1 MTRYFFHLRDE
12 SRLIEDGKGLDLPD
26 LDAAVAEA
34 LSAARKI
41 LARFP
46 EGGATLESK
55 EFEIC
60 DARGRVLAE
69 LPLRKAIEGAQAD
82 AEESIGPAFFKSGP
96 ARQPARPRTG
106 FGWLTA

>member
-1 MTRYFFHLRDE
+1 MTQFFFHLRDE

-26 LDAAVAEA
+26 LDSAMAEA

-46 EGGATLESK
+46 DGGPALESK

-60 DARGRVLAE
+60 DAAGRVLAG
-69 LPLRKAIEGAQAD
+69 LPLRQALDGAQAGS
-82 AEESIGPAFFKSGP
+82 ERSVGKPLFRSNPG
-96 ARQPARPRTG
+96 RQAARPRAA

>member
-1 MTRYFFHLRDE
+1 MRLLRPLRNGCLPATLSGMTQFFFHIRDE

-26 LDAAVAEA
+26 LDSALAEA

-46 EGGATLESK
+46 ESGRTLEDK

-60 DARGRVLAE
+60 DASGRVLADF
-69 LPLRKAIEGAQAD
+69 PLHQALDAQAN
-82 AEESIGPAFFKSGP
+82 S
-96 ARQPARPRTG
+96 
-106 FGWLTA
+106 

>member
-1 MTRYFFHLRDE
+1 MTQFFFHIRDE

-26 LDAAVAEA
+26 LDSALAEA

-46 EGGATLESK
+46 DSGPTPENK

-60 DARGRVLAE
+60 DASGRVLAE
-69 LPLRKAIEGAQAD
+69 LPLNQALD
-82 AEESIGPAFFKSGP
+82 GPQANS
-96 ARQPARPRTG
+96 QT
-106 FGWLTA
+106 

>member
-1 MTRYFFHLRDE
+1 MTRFFFHLRDE
-12 SRLIEDGKGLDLPD
+12 SRLIEDGKGLDLPN
-26 LDAAVAEA
+26 LDSAMAEA

-46 EGGATLESK
+46 DGGPALESK

-60 DARGRVLAE
+60 DAAGRVLAG
-69 LPLRKAIEGAQAD
+69 LPLRQALDGAGS
-82 AEESIGPAFFKSGP
+82 ERSVGKPLFRSYP
-96 ARQPARPRTG
+96 ARQAARPRAG

>member
-1 MTRYFFHLRDE
+1 MTQFFFHIRDE

-26 LDAAVAEA
+26 LDSALAEA

-46 EGGATLESK
+46 DGGPTLESK

-60 DARGRVLAE
+60 DAAGRVLAE
-69 LPLRKAIEGAQAD
+69 LPLHQALD
-82 AEESIGPAFFKSGP
+82 GPQANS
-96 ARQPARPRTG
+96 QT
-106 FGWLTA
+106 